1 MSKKCHV
8 GLLISMLKRVMIN
21 FVELTK
27 KDIFLSFTLKIV
39 INWFLWEKPAHRKT
53 CSRKNP
59 EICEIL
65 PFFYFEESFF
75 FYQTWRSSPVDFRH
89 CGPNKGTLKF
99 GDIRS
104 KKGIFSLFAWFP
116 YLTNFSNNVLKS
128 QKLLT
133 EIEHLD
139 LNY

>member
-1 MSKKCHV
+1 MSCGIVDINAKKSYDQFCRVDEKRHFFEFHTKNSNKLILV
-8 GLLISMLKRVMIN
+8 G
-21 FVELTK
+21 
-27 KDIFLSFTLKIV
+27 
-39 INWFLWEKPAHRKT
+39 KT
-53 CSRKNP
+53 CSQENVFKEKSGNLRNLTLFLLWRK
-59 EICEIL
+59 
-65 PFFYFEESFF
+65 FF

-128 QKLLT
+128 QKLLP
-133 EIEHLD
+133 EIEHSD